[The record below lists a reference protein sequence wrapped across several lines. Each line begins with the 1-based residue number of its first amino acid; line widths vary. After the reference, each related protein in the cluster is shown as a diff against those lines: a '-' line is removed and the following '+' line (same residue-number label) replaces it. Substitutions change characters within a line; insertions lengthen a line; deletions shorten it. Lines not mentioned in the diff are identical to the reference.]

1 MPTYEYRCGKCGHR
15 FDEFQAMSAAPLRK
29 CPECGKAALERLIS
43 GGMGI
48 LVSGS
53 SSESA
58 GAPCGPGCGCHPP
71 TGGGASAKPPVPGLR
86 SRNGAES
93 TGEKSAGGEK
103 RESSNAGA
111 GDRST
116 SSSGASTGAGAA
128 AASTGSK
135 SPAPAESST
144 SSSSSSSASGA
155 DPDRAA
161 WKSKATHHSR
171 EGRGIG
177 NLGSI
182 LKGKGQAAG
191 RGAPAPR
198 RNAPRRRSK

>member
-15 FDEFQAMSAAPLRK
+15 FEEFQAMSAAPLRK

-53 SSESA
+53 TSESTS
-58 GAPCGPGCGCHPP
+58 APCGPGCGCHPP
-71 TGGGASAKPPVPGLR
+71 AGGGASAKPPVPGLR
-86 SRNGAES
+86 SRNGADT
-93 TGEKSAGGEK
+93 TGEKNAGGEK

-116 SSSGASTGAGAA
+116 SSSGASTGGGAA

-144 SSSSSSSASGA
+144 SSSNASGA

-182 LKGKGQAAG
+182 LKGKGASARRNSPAG
-191 RGAPAPR
+191 RR
-198 RNAPRRRSK
+198 SAPRRRSK